1 LVADGVAFWSAVW
14 PFARLHEKGALGVLA
29 ELVAENPEATGGIA
43 KTLSDLM
50 GGEPLHK
57 ISSERFVLSM
67 SRVGGLKEDALKF
80 C

>member
-1 LVADGVAFWSAVW
+1 V
-14 PFARLHEKGALGVLA
+14 A
-29 ELVAENPEATGGIA
+29 ELVAEHPEATGGIA
-43 KTLSDLM
+43 QTLSDLM

-57 ISSERFVLSM
+57 ISSERFVLPM